1 MNAKT
6 LLPPNA
12 SGLERAVEG
21 AIQDSLE
28 AVPVPVATLW
38 NADTCPAA
46 LLPWLAWA
54 LSIDEW
60 DEMWTVA
67 EQRAAVRSSYTVH
80 SLKGTLHS
88 LREVLR
94 AFGHGALPAERYN
107 GAVEYNGRYYY
118 GTHGEAIDFEEGVE
132 AARTRHDAAVTYNA
146 RENYGIKVGDW
157 ARYRVILKRPVTLAE
172 GVRIRRLLDST
183 APARC
188 HLLGLNYT
196 RAANSYDRKTRYD
209 GVWTHGA
216 VN

>member
-1 MNAKT
+1 MNKT

-12 SGLERAVEG
+12 SGLERAVEA

-38 NADTCPAA
+38 NADACPAA
-46 LLPWLAWA
+46 LLPWMGWA

-60 DEMWTVA
+60 DEQWSVA

-88 LREVLR
+88 VRAVLR
-94 AFGHGALPAERYN
+94 TFGHGAEPAASYDGEVQYN
-107 GAVEYNGRYYY
+107 DRHHY

-132 AARTRHDAAVTYNA
+132 AARARHDAAVAYNA
-146 RENYGIKVGDW
+146 GRNYGSKVDDW
-157 ARYRVILKRPVTLAE
+157 ARYRVMLKRPVTLAE

-188 HLLGLNYT
+188 HLLGLDYT
-196 RAANSYDRKTRYD
+196 RAANSYDRETRYD
-209 GVWTHGA
+209 GEWTHGA